1 MALLIVPSF
10 QDQKKKSSGGGG
22 FSDGGVRSQRLSLS
36 AATTEVGPPP
46 GNAWSGFGGQE
57 GEEQPSVQAINF
69 ATNAGCVVNEYFVS
83 ADGTERKTGET
94 QVDKYFPDVVTPA
107 AVKACS
113 PYLQGGGILAYPN
126 KLRYRL
132 TLGSVGSIPDTAL
145 PTGRVLLHFDVAE
158 FDMPKDQEPD

>member
-1 MALLIVPSF
+1 
-10 QDQKKKSSGGGG
+10 
-22 FSDGGVRSQRLSLS
+22 
-36 AATTEVGPPP
+36 
-46 GNAWSGFGGQE
+46 
-57 GEEQPSVQAINF
+57 VQAINF
-69 ATNAGCVVNEYFVS
+69 ATNAGCVVSEYFVS

-94 QVDKYFPDVVTPA
+94 QVDKLTNADTLTPL
-107 AVKACS
+107 AVRPCS

-132 TLGSVGSIPDTAL
+132 TLGYGDSVL

>member
-57 GEEQPSVQAINF
+57 DEQPSVQAINF

-94 QVDKYFPDVVTPA
+94 RVNKLTDADTLTPL
-107 AVKACS
+107 AVRPCS

-132 TLGSVGSIPDTAL
+132 TLGYGDSVL

>member
-46 GNAWSGFGGQE
+46 GNAWSGFGQSEDSLG
-57 GEEQPSVQAINF
+57 SVQAINF
-69 ATNAGCVVNEYFVS
+69 STNAGCTVNEYFVS
-83 ADGTERKTGET
+83 ADGTERFTGPT
-94 QVDKYFPDVVTPA
+94 LVAAYMLDTLTPA
-107 AVKACS
+107 AVQPCS
-113 PYLQGGGILAYPN
+113 PYLQNGGILAYPN

-132 TLGSVGSIPDTAL
+132 TLGYGDLVL